1 MRKNINVDNF
11 IYCRHHITSSKKKIY
26 GGRCMGIK
34 EAKNQ
39 MVKLLSVAPN
49 KCMSWDSIK
58 DLLMSSGF
66 PKSTNL

>member
-1 MRKNINVDNF
+1 
-11 IYCRHHITSSKKKIY
+11 
-26 GGRCMGIK
+26 MGIK

-58 DLLMSSGF
+58 DLLMSLGF
-66 PKSTNL
+66 PKSTIYDAKNSLVDERVIKEDKDIKTGKKY